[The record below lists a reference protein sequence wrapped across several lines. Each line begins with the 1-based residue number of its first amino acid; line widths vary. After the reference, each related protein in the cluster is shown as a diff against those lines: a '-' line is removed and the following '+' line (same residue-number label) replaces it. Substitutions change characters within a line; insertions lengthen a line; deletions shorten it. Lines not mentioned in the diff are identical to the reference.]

1 MAGDPPSRRP
11 SATLEGPNPPAQN
24 PGAAANPRNGV
35 GTSNVPGDVVP
46 RRNGKDPV
54 LPSQSA
60 NQGISNKQYA
70 EQAYQLTAA
79 EQEVIRLNRI
89 LAERDRQ
96 LAEAHGKRAGR
107 PRKDTSRRRNETEVT
122 ETETI
127 HTVAQT
133 RTGPVTR

>member
-1 MAGDPPSRRP
+1 MAGDPPSRHL
-11 SATLEGPNPPAQN
+11 SATSEGANPPKQN
-24 PGAAANPRNGV
+24 PGAAANPGNIAG
-35 GTSNVPGDVVP
+35 GSNPPRETVP
-46 RRNGKDPV
+46 RRHGKDPV
-54 LPSQSA
+54 LSSQSA
-60 NQGISNKQYA
+60 NHDIIDGRSSQQYA

-107 PRKDTSRRRNETEVT
+107 PRKDTSRQRNETKVI

-127 HTVAQT
+127 HTV
-133 RTGPVTR
+133 V